1 MIPADLDEGLAMTRA
16 GAALRIEAI
25 EEERHEIHRL
35 ERDGQL
41 TDESRRRIE
50 RELDLEEEILGSRK
64 GPG

>member
-1 MIPADLDEGLAMTRA
+1 MTRA

-25 EEERHEIHRL
+25 EEERREIHRL
-35 ERDGQL
+35 ELEGQL

-64 GPG
+64 APG